1 MGVEVGVG
9 VEGDGELGGGV
20 DDVEGHGVVE
30 EGSPCCGA
38 GRCDFCGAVGVVA
51 GYVVSKAREVGGE
64 LGGVGGSWVRHPC
77 GWEVGGGWMMG
88 SRMIERERWR
98 RVVSFIS

>member
-30 EGSPCCGA
+30 EGSPGCGA
-38 GRCDFCGAVGVVA
+38 GRCDFGGAVGVVA
-51 GYVVSKAREVGGE
+51 GYVVSKARKASGE
-64 LGGVGGSWVRHPC
+64 LGGVGGSWVRHCC
-77 GWEVGGGWMMG
+77 GCGDWGPWMM
-88 SRMIERERWR
+88 
-98 RVVSFIS
+98 VL